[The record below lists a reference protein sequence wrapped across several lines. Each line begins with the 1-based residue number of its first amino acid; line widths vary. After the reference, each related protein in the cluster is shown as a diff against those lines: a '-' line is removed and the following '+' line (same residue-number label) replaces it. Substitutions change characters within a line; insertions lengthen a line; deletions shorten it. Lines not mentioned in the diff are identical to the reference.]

1 MECHSEPPAL
11 GSEYVRHFPVFWGY
25 DECSLIALFSMTL
38 SHELKIASRDGCFPQ
53 RSTTDETHTIVC
65 LQATKS
71 WFLFALDLG
80 VFWLLEPSSPGDS
93 DRAVRS
99 ETGERWPISSD
110 T

>member
-53 RSTTDETHTIVC
+53 RSAPDETHTTLC
-65 LQATKS
+65 LSASHKVVVS
-71 WFLFALDLG
+71 F
-80 VFWLLEPSSPGDS
+80 
-93 DRAVRS
+93 RA
-99 ETGERWPISSD
+99 
-110 T
+110 